1 MNKIMKRIQ
10 HSKKIGLLSAL
21 AAGVLLISSGCTKKF
36 DDINTNKNSIATVT
50 PAVIPFLFSH
60 ALDIATVNQGNY
72 QVAQNL
78 FADQYA
84 QYFACEAT
92 YFGSDRLVIN
102 QNWVGANFNPY
113 YTDVLPQ
120 LQTIFANTDSA
131 SAEHAMAEVVWVL
144 TFMKAT
150 DYWGPIPYFQAG
162 SVEPSVPYDP
172 QDKIY
177 ADFFSR
183 LDQAIAILT
192 PLAGSNAYGTYDL
205 IYQGDVSHWIKFA
218 NSLRLR
224 LALRVSKVDPTTGQS
239 EAEKSVAAGVMT
251 ASPGDDAFIERSST
265 GGDING
271 LSTMSDWNEFR
282 MSATMASV
290 LKGYQDPRIAQFFLP
305 TVNSKNPSFAS
316 TADSA
321 HLALFANYMG
331 LRNGLAVAQQTLT
344 QNLAA
349 ANSHQGQ
356 RWASTN
362 VTVGVTVVGEASY
375 TNTPQ
380 NVMETAECYVLRAE
394 GALNG
399 WNMGG
404 TAQSLYES
412 GITNSMT
419 QWGITGV
426 PVTNYIASTKTP
438 IPSGAYSGNGV
449 DTAVS
454 NVPIA
459 WSSDPA
465 MEIKQI
471 MTQKWLG
478 LFPDGMEAWA
488 DYRRSHVL
496 PLYPVANSDNPL
508 ITNTSTQWLRRIPFL
523 LSEKQTNGAAVT
535 AAVPLLGGGP
545 DNEMTPLWW
554 DKN

>member
-1 MNKIMKRIQ
+1 MYMKRMQ
-10 HSKKIGLLSAL
+10 NRKNIGLLSVL
-21 AAGVLLISSGCTKKF
+21 AAGILLVSAGCTKKYT
-36 DDINTNKNSIATVT
+36 DINTDKNSIATVT

-60 ALDIATVNQGNY
+60 AEDIATVNQGNY
-72 QVAQNL
+72 QIAQNL

-162 SVEPSVPYDP
+162 SVETSVPYDP

-224 LALRVSKVDPTTGQS
+224 LALRVSKVDPTTAQT
-239 EAEKSVAAGVMT
+239 EAEASVNAGVMT
-251 ASPGDDAFIERSST
+251 ASPGDDAFIERSSV

-282 MSATMASV
+282 MSATMSSV
-290 LKGYQDPRIAQFFLP
+290 LKGYQDPRISQYFLP
-305 TVNSKNPSFAS
+305 TVNSGDPTFGI
-316 TADSA
+316 
-321 HLALFANYMG
+321 FANYQG
-331 LRNGLAVAQQTLT
+331 LRNGLSVAQQTLT
-344 QNLAA
+344 ENLAV

-362 VTVGVTVVGEASY
+362 VLVGGTVVGEASY

-380 NVMETAECYVLRAE
+380 NVMETAECFFLRAE

-399 WNMGG
+399 WNMGAS
-404 TAQSLYES
+404 AQSLYES
-412 GITNSMT
+412 GITQSMA
-419 QWGITGV
+419 QWGITGA
-426 PVTNYIASTKTP
+426 PVTAYIASNATP
-438 IPSGAYSGNGV
+438 TPSGAFNGTAV

-459 WSSDPA
+459 WSSTPA
-465 MEIKQI
+465 MQIKQI

-488 DYRRSHVL
+488 DWRRNPAM
-496 PLYPVANSDNPL
+496 PLYAAVNSDNPL
-508 ITNTSTQWLRRIPFL
+508 IPNPSIQHLRRIPFL
-523 LSEKQTNGAAVT
+523 TSEKETNAAAVT
-535 AAVPLLGGGP
+535 AAVQLLSTKV
-545 DNEMTPLWW
+545 DNEITPLWW
-554 DKN
+554 DTNP

>member
-1 MNKIMKRIQ
+1 MNMKRLTNLSNIRLLTAVLG
-10 HSKKIGLLSAL
+10 GLTLFS
-21 AAGVLLISSGCTKKF
+21 VSCTKNYTAV
-36 DDINTNKNSIATVT
+36 NTDKNSIASVS
-50 PAVIPFLFSH
+50 PATLPFLFSH
-60 ALDIATVNQGNY
+60 AEEVGTVNQGNY

-102 QNWVGANFNPY
+102 QAWVGANFNPY
-113 YTDVLPQ
+113 YTDVVPQ
-120 LQTIFANTDSA
+120 LQTIFANTDSM
-131 SAEHAMAEVVWVL
+131 SAEHAMAEVMWVL
-144 TFMKAT
+144 TLMKAT
-150 DYWGPIPYFQAG
+150 DYWGPIPYFKAG
-162 SVEPSVPYDP
+162 TVAPSIPYDP

-183 LDQAIAILT
+183 LDQAIAVLT
-192 PLAGSNAYGTYDL
+192 PLKGSNAYGSYDL
-205 IYQGDVSHWIKFA
+205 IYQGDVTKWVKFA

-224 LALRVSKVDPTTGQS
+224 LALRVSKVDPTTAKA
-239 EAEKSVAAGVMT
+239 EAEASVAAGVMT
-251 ASPGDDAFIERSST
+251 TSPADDAFVERSSV

-290 LKGYQDPRIAQFFLP
+290 LKGYQDPRIGQYFLP
-305 TVNSKNPSFAS
+305 TANSKDP
-316 TADSA
+316 TPGV
-321 HLALFANYMG
+321 FANYAG
-331 LRNGLAVAQQTLT
+331 LRNGLTVAQQTVP

-356 RWASTN
+356 RWSSTN
-362 VTVGVTVVGEASY
+362 VTVGGTIVGIASY

-380 NVMETAECYVLRAE
+380 NVLETAECYFNRAE
-394 GALNG
+394 GALLG

-404 TAQSLYES
+404 TAQTLYEA
-412 GITNSMT
+412 GITNSMA
-419 QWGITGV
+419 QWGITGA
-426 PVTNYIASTKTP
+426 PVTAYIASTATP
-438 IPSGAYSGNGV
+438 VAPGDYLNSP
-449 DTAVS
+449 AVS

-459 WSSDPA
+459 WVPA
-465 MEIKQI
+465 NPTMELKQI

-478 LFPDGMEAWA
+478 LYPDGMEAWA

-508 ITNTSTQWLRRIPFL
+508 IVNTSTTWLRRIPFL
-523 LSEKQTNGAAVT
+523 LSETQSNGAAVT
-535 AAVPLLGGGP
+535 AAAALLGGP
-545 DNEMTPLWW
+545 DNELTPLWW

>member
-1 MNKIMKRIQ
+1 M
-10 HSKKIGLLSAL
+10 GLLTAI
-21 AAGVLLISSGCTKKF
+21 AAGTLLLGTSCTKNYT
-36 DDINTNKNSIATVT
+36 DVNTNKNKIATVT
-50 PAVIPFLFSH
+50 PAVIPFLFTH
-60 ALDIATVNQGNY
+60 AEDIGTVNQGNY

-78 FADQYA
+78 FADQYC

-102 QNWVGANFNPY
+102 QNWVGANFSPY

-120 LQTIFANTDSA
+120 LQTIFQNTDSA

-162 SVEPSVPYDP
+162 TVETSVPYDP

-205 IYQGDVSHWIKFA
+205 FYKGDVSSWVKFA

-224 LALRVSKVDPTTGQS
+224 LALRVSNVDPATAQK
-239 EAEKSVAAGVMT
+239 EAEASVAAGVMT
-251 ASPGDDAFIERSST
+251 TSPGDDCFVARSST

-282 MSATMASV
+282 MSATMSSV
-290 LKGYQDPRIAQFFLP
+290 LKGYQDPRISQFFLP
-305 TVNSKNPSFAS
+305 TANSGNP
-316 TADSA
+316 TNGI
-321 HLALFANYMG
+321 FANYQG
-331 LRNGLAVAQQTLT
+331 LRNGLSVAQQTLP

-356 RWASTN
+356 RWSSTN
-362 VTVGVTVVGEASY
+362 VTVGGTVVGEASY

-380 NVMETAECYVLRAE
+380 NVMESAECYFLRAE
-394 GALNG
+394 GALKG

-404 TAQSLYES
+404 SAQSLYEA
-412 GITNSMT
+412 GITQSMA
-419 QWGITGV
+419 QWGISGAA
-426 PVTNYIASTKTP
+426 VTNYIASTNTP
-438 IPSGAYSGNGV
+438 APSGAYSGNGV

-454 NVPIA
+454 NVPVA
-459 WSSDPA
+459 WSADPT
-465 MEIKQI
+465 MERKQI
-471 MTQKWLG
+471 ATQKWLA

-488 DYRRSHVL
+488 DWRRNPIM
-496 PLYPVANSDNPL
+496 PLYSVVNSDNPL
-508 ITNTSTQWLRRIPFL
+508 IPDPTKNHLRRIPFL
-523 LSEKQTNGAAVT
+523 TSEKQTNAAGVQTGVT
-535 AAVPLLGGGP
+535 ALGGP
-545 DNEMTPLWW
+545 DNELTPLWW

>member
-1 MNKIMKRIQ
+1 MNKNMKRIQ
-10 HSKKIGLLSAL
+10 NRKKIGLLSAL
-21 AAGVLLISSGCTKKF
+21 AAGILLISSGCTKKY

-72 QVAQNL
+72 QIAQNL

-120 LQTIFANTDSA
+120 LQTIFSNTDSA
-131 SAEHAMAEVVWVL
+131 TAEHAMAEVVWVL

-162 SVEPSVPYDP
+162 SVETSVPYDP

-183 LDQAIAILT
+183 LDQAIDVLT
-192 PLAGSNAYGTYDL
+192 PLAGSNAYGSYDL

-224 LALRVSKVDPTTGQS
+224 LALRVSKVEPSVGQA

-251 ASPGDDAFIERSST
+251 TSPGDDAFIERSSV

-290 LKGYQDPRIAQFFLP
+290 LKGYQDPRISQYFLP
-305 TVNSKNPSFAS
+305 TANSKDPTFGV
-316 TADSA
+316 
-321 HLALFANYMG
+321 FANYMG
-331 LRNGLAVAQQTLT
+331 LRNGLAVAQQTLN

-362 VTVGVTVVGEASY
+362 VTVGGTVVGEASY

-380 NVMETAECYVLRAE
+380 NVMETAECYFLRAE

-399 WNMGG
+399 WNMNG

-412 GITNSMT
+412 GITQSMA
-419 QWGITGV
+419 QWGITGAA
-426 PVTNYIASTKTP
+426 VTAYIASAATP

-459 WSSDPA
+459 WSASPA
-465 MEIKQI
+465 MQIKQI

-478 LFPDGMEAWA
+478 LFPDGLEAWA
-488 DYRRSHVL
+488 DWRRNPAM
-496 PLYPVANSDNPL
+496 PLYAAVNSDNPL
-508 ITNTSTQWLRRIPFL
+508 IPNPSAQHLRRIPFL
-523 LSEKQTNGAAVT
+523 NSEKQTNGAAVQ
-535 AAVPLLGGGP
+535 AAVQLLGNKT
-545 DNEMTPLWW
+545 DNEISNLWW
-554 DKN
+554 DVNP

>member
-1 MNKIMKRIQ
+1 MNMKRINIKTRVT
-10 HSKKIGLLSAL
+10 SPLLNIRPITFLLGSLVLFSL
-21 AAGVLLISSGCTKKF
+21 ACTKNF
-36 DDINTNKNSIATVT
+36 PAVNTDKNSIASVS
-50 PAVIPFLFSH
+50 PATLPFLFSH
-60 ALDIATVNQGNY
+60 AEEVGTVNEANY
-72 QVAQNL
+72 QIAQNL

-102 QNWVGANFNPY
+102 QAWVGANFNPY
-113 YTDVLPQ
+113 YTDVVPQ
-120 LQTIFANTDSA
+120 LQTIFANTDSM

-144 TFMKAT
+144 TLMKAT
-150 DYWGPIPYFQAG
+150 DYWGPIPYFKAG
-162 SVEPSVPYDP
+162 AFADSVPYDP

-183 LDQAIAILT
+183 LDGAVAVLT
-192 PLAGSNAYGTYDL
+192 PLAGTTSVFTSYDL
-205 IYQGDVSHWIKFA
+205 IYQGNVSKWLKFA

-224 LALRVSKVDPTTGQS
+224 LALRVSNVDPATAQK
-239 EAEKSVAAGVMT
+239 EAEASVASGVMT
-251 ASPGDDAFIERSST
+251 TSPGDDAFVERSSV

-290 LKGYQDPRIAQFFLP
+290 LKGYQDPRITQYFLP
-305 TVNSKNPSFAS
+305 TVNSGDP
-316 TADSA
+316 TPGV
-321 HLALFANYMG
+321 FANYSG
-331 LRNGLAVAQQTLT
+331 IRNGLTVAQQTMP
-344 QNLAA
+344 QNLAV

-362 VTVGVTVVGEASY
+362 VVVGGTIVGEASY

-380 NVMETAECYVLRAE
+380 NVLETAEAYFLRAE
-394 GALNG
+394 GALKG

-404 TAQSLYES
+404 SAQSLYEA
-412 GITNSMT
+412 GITNSMA
-419 QWGITGV
+419 QWGVTGAA
-426 PVTNYIASTKTP
+426 VTSYIASGATP
-438 IPSGAYSGNGV
+438 APSGAYTADNK

-459 WSSDPA
+459 WSTDPT
-465 MEIKQI
+465 MELRQI
-471 MTQKWLG
+471 MTQKWLA

-496 PLYPVANSDNPL
+496 PLYADYQYAHSVSAQD
-508 ITNTSTQWLRRIPFL
+508 T
-523 LSEKQTNGAAVT
+523 
-535 AAVPLLGGGP
+535 VPLERTADQRCRRRCRRLPAWQWKPGQRIDPALVGH
-545 DNEMTPLWW
+545 ESIEKPLPY
-554 DKN
+554 

>member
-1 MNKIMKRIQ
+1 MKRIQ
-10 HSKKIGLLSAL
+10 NNTFSLLTAL
-21 AAGVLLISSGCTKKF
+21 AAGILFFGTSCTKNF
-36 DDINTNKNSIATVT
+36 ADVNTNKNAIATVT

-60 ALDIATVNQGNY
+60 AQDIATVNQANY
-72 QVAQNL
+72 QIAQNL
-78 FADQYA
+78 FADQYC

-102 QNWVGANFNPY
+102 QSWVGANFNPY

-120 LQTIFANTDSA
+120 LQTIFANTDSTT
-131 SAEHAMAEVVWVL
+131 AEHAMAEVVWVL
-144 TFMKAT
+144 AFMKAT

-162 SVEPSVPYDP
+162 SVEASVPYDA

-183 LDQAIAILT
+183 LDAAIAVLT
-192 PLAGSNAYGTYDL
+192 PLAGTNAYGSYDL
-205 IYQGDVSHWIKFA
+205 FYGGDVTHWIKFA

-224 LALRVSKVDPTTGQS
+224 LALRVSKVDPATAQK
-239 EAEKSVAAGVMT
+239 EAEASVAAGPMT
-251 ASPGDDAFIERSST
+251 ASPGDDCFVERSSV

-290 LKGYQDPRIAQFFLP
+290 LKGYQDPRINEYFLP
-305 TVNSKNPSFAS
+305 TFNSGDATFGV
-316 TADSA
+316 
-321 HLALFANYMG
+321 FANYSG
-331 LRNGLAVAQQTLT
+331 IRNGLSVAQQTIP
-344 QNLAA
+344 QNLAV

-362 VTVGVTVVGEASY
+362 VTVNTTPSPTIVGIATY

-380 NVMETAECYVLRAE
+380 NVLETAECYFLRAE
-394 GALNG
+394 GALYG

-404 TAQSLYES
+404 SAQSLYEA
-412 GITNSMT
+412 GIAQSMN
-419 QWGITGV
+419 QWGVSSAAAATY
-426 PVTNYIASTKTP
+426 TTSTAMP
-438 IPSGAYSGNGV
+438 IPSGAYSGNGI

-459 WSSDPA
+459 WSSDPT
-465 MEIKQI
+465 MEMKQI
-471 MTQKWLG
+471 MTQKWLA

-488 DYRRSHVL
+488 DWRRNPVM
-496 PLYPVANSDNPL
+496 PLYTVVNSDNPL
-508 ITNTSTQWLRRIPFL
+508 IPNPSIAHLRRIPFL
-523 LSEKQTNGAAVT
+523 TSEKQTNAAAVQ
-535 AAVPLLGGGP
+535 AAVQLLTP
-545 DNEMTPLWW
+545 AVDNELTPLWW

>member
-1 MNKIMKRIQ
+1 MNMKRN
-10 HSKKIGLLSAL
+10 KKNIGLLSAF
-21 AAGVLLISSGCTKKF
+21 AAGILLISSGCTKKYA
-36 DDINTNKNSIATVT
+36 DINTNKNSIATVT

-60 ALDIATVNQGNY
+60 AEDIATVNQGNY

-162 SVEPSVPYDP
+162 TVETSVPYDA

-183 LDQAIAILT
+183 LDQAIAVLT
-192 PLAGSNAYGTYDL
+192 PFAGSNAYGTYDL

-224 LALRVSKVDPTTGQS
+224 LALRVSKVDPATGQA

-251 ASPGDDAFIERSST
+251 TSPGDDAFIERSSV

-282 MSATMASV
+282 MSATMSSV
-290 LKGYQDPRIAQFFLP
+290 LKGYQDPRISQYFLP
-305 TVNSKNPSFAS
+305 TVNSKDPTFGIFS
-316 TADSA
+316 
-321 HLALFANYMG
+321 NYQG
-331 LRNGLAVAQQTLT
+331 LRNGLSVAQQTLP
-344 QNLAA
+344 QNLAV

-362 VTVGVTVVGEASY
+362 VVVGGTVVGEASY

-380 NVMETAECYVLRAE
+380 NVMETAECYFLRAE
-394 GALNG
+394 GALYG
-399 WNMGG
+399 WNMGAS
-404 TAQSLYES
+404 AQSLYES
-412 GITNSMT
+412 GITNSMA
-419 QWGITGV
+419 QWGITGTA
-426 PVTNYIASTKTP
+426 VTNYIASAATP
-438 IPSGAYSGNGV
+438 TPSGAYSGNGV

-459 WSSDPA
+459 WSSNPA
-465 MEIKQI
+465 MQIKQI

-488 DYRRSHVL
+488 DWRRNPAM
-496 PLYPVANSDNPL
+496 PLYAAVNSDNPL
-508 ITNTSTQWLRRIPFL
+508 IPNPSIQHLRRIPFL
-523 LSEKQTNGAAVT
+523 TSEKATNQAAVT
-535 AAVPLLGGGP
+535 AAIQLLSTKT
-545 DNEMTPLWW
+545 DNEITPLWW
-554 DKN
+554 DTNP

>member
-1 MNKIMKRIQ
+1 MNMQRINKRLNVR
-10 HSKKIGLLSAL
+10 LLTAL
-21 AAGVLLISSGCTKKF
+21 LGSLVLFSLACTKKF
-36 DDINTNKNSIATVT
+36 PQINTDKNSIATVT

-60 ALDIATVNQGNY
+60 AEDIATVNQANY
-72 QVAQNL
+72 QIAENL

-84 QYFACEAT
+84 QYFGCEAT

-102 QNWVGANFNPY
+102 QAWVGANFNPY

-120 LQTIFANTDSA
+120 LQTIFANTDSL

-144 TFMKAT
+144 AFMKAT
-150 DYWGPIPYFQAG
+150 DYWGPIPYFKAG
-162 SVEPSVPYDP
+162 IVADSVPYDP

-177 ADFFSR
+177 ADFFTR
-183 LDQAIAILT
+183 LDGAVAVLT
-192 PLAGSNAYGTYDL
+192 PLAGTNAYGTYDL

-224 LALRVSKVDPTTGQS
+224 LALRVSNVEPTVAQT
-239 EAEKSVAAGVMT
+239 EAEASVAAGVMT
-251 ASPGDDAFIERSST
+251 TSPGDDAFIERSSV

-290 LKGYQDPRIAQFFLP
+290 LKGYQDPRINQYFLP
-305 TVNSKNPSFAS
+305 TVNSGDPTFGV
-316 TADSA
+316 
-321 HLALFANYMG
+321 FANYTG
-331 LRNGLAVAQQTLT
+331 IRNGLTVAEQTIP
-344 QNLAA
+344 QNLAV

-362 VTVGVTVVGEASY
+362 VVVGGTVVGEANY

-380 NVMETAECYVLRAE
+380 NVLETAEAYFLRAE
-394 GALNG
+394 GALKG

-404 TAQSLYES
+404 SAQSLYEA
-412 GITNSMT
+412 GITNSFA
-419 QWGITGV
+419 QWGVNAAQAATYIT
-426 PVTNYIASTKTP
+426 STATP
-438 IPSGAYSGNGV
+438 TAPHAYTEDGT

-459 WSSDPA
+459 WSADPT
-465 MEIKQI
+465 MELRQI

-496 PLYPVANSDNPL
+496 PLYAVIHSDNPL
-508 ITNTSTQWLRRIPFL
+508 ITNTSTQYLRRIPFL
-523 LSEKQTNGAAVT
+523 LSEKQTNGGAVAAAVS
-535 AAVPLLGGGP
+535 LLGNGKP

-554 DKN
+554 DTNP

>member
-1 MNKIMKRIQ
+1 VKKDMNMKRITN
-10 HSKKIGLLSAL
+10 IMNIRLLSAL
-21 AAGVLLISSGCTKKF
+21 MGSLVLFSLACTKKF
-36 DDINTNKNSIATVT
+36 NDINTNKNSIATVT

-60 ALDIATVNQGNY
+60 AEDIATVNQANY
-72 QVAQNL
+72 QIAQNL

-84 QYFACEAT
+84 QYFGCEAT

-102 QNWVGANFNPY
+102 QAWVGANFNPY

-120 LQTIFANTDSA
+120 LQTIFQNTDSA

-162 SVEPSVPYDP
+162 TVETSVPYDP

-192 PLAGSNAYGTYDL
+192 PLAGSNAYGSYDL
-205 IYQGDVSHWIKFA
+205 IYGGDVSHWIKFA

-224 LALRVSKVDPTTGQS
+224 LALRVSNVDPTTGQA

-251 ASPGDDAFIERSST
+251 TSPGDDAFIERST
-265 GGDING
+265 VGGDING

-290 LKGYQDPRIAQFFLP
+290 LKGYQDPRISQFFLP
-305 TVNSKNPSFAS
+305 TVNSGDPTFGV
-316 TADSA
+316 
-321 HLALFANYMG
+321 FANYAG
-331 LRNGLAVAQQTLT
+331 IRNGLTVAEQTLPI
-344 QNLAA
+344 NLAV

-362 VTVGVTVVGEASY
+362 VVVGGTVVGEASY

-380 NVMETAECYVLRAE
+380 NVMETAESYFLRAE
-394 GALNG
+394 GALKG
-399 WNMGG
+399 WNMGA

-412 GITNSMT
+412 GITNSMA
-419 QWGITGV
+419 QWGITGAA
-426 PVTNYIASTKTP
+426 VTSYITSTATP
-438 IPSGAYSGNGV
+438 TAPHAYTENGV

-459 WSSDPA
+459 WSPDPT
-465 MEIKQI
+465 MELKQI

-496 PLYPVANSDNPL
+496 PLYAVIHSDNPL
-508 ITNTSTQWLRRIPFL
+508 ITNTSTQYLRRIPFL
-523 LSEKQTNGAAVT
+523 LTEKETNQAAVT
-535 AAVPLLGGGP
+535 AAVQLLGTKV

-554 DKN
+554 DTNP

>member
-1 MNKIMKRIQ
+1 MNMKRN
-10 HSKKIGLLSAL
+10 KKNIGLLSAL
-21 AAGVLLISSGCTKKF
+21 AAGILLISSGCTKKYEQ
-36 DDINTNKNSIATVT
+36 INTDKNSIATVT

-60 ALDIATVNQGNY
+60 AEDIATVNQGNY

-162 SVEPSVPYDP
+162 SVETSVPYDP

-183 LDQAIAILT
+183 LDQAIAVLT
-192 PLAGSNAYGTYDL
+192 PLAGSNAYGSYDL

-224 LALRVSKVDPTTGQS
+224 LALRVSKVDPATGQA

-251 ASPGDDAFIERSST
+251 ASPADDAFIERSST

-290 LKGYQDPRIAQFFLP
+290 LKGYQDPRIAQYFLP
-305 TVNSKNPSFAS
+305 TFNSGNPTFAS
-316 TADSA
+316 PVDSA
-321 HLALFANYMG
+321 HLALYANYSG
-331 LRNGLAVAQQTLT
+331 IRNGLSVAQQTLAP
-344 QNLAA
+344 NLAA

-356 RWASTN
+356 RWSSTN
-362 VTVGVTVVGEASY
+362 VTVKGPTVVGEASY

-380 NVMETAECYVLRAE
+380 NVMETAECYFLRAE
-394 GALNG
+394 GALYG

-412 GITNSMT
+412 GITQSMN
-419 QWGITGV
+419 QWGFSGAIV
-426 PVTNYIASTKTP
+426 ANYIASTKTP
-438 IPSGAYSGNGV
+438 IPSGAYNGTSV

-465 MEIKQI
+465 MQIKQI

-488 DYRRSHVL
+488 DWRRNPAM
-496 PLYPVANSDNPL
+496 PLYAAVNSDNPL
-508 ITNTSTQWLRRIPFL
+508 IPNPSIQHLRRIPFL
-523 LSEKQTNGAAVT
+523 TSEKATNQAAVT
-535 AAVPLLGGGP
+535 AATLLLGNKT
-545 DNEMTPLWW
+545 DNEISNLWW
-554 DKN
+554 DVNP